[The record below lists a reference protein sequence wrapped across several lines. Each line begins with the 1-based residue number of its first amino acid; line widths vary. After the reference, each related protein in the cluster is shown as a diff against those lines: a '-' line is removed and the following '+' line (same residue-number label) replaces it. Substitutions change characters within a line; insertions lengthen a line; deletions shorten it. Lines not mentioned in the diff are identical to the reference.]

1 MNLRA
6 FPQFVDKWGLK
17 ATLVR
22 KMVRRRRRFL
32 TRVFE
37 REKRM
42 MLLYYQGKKKFKKL
56 LTKLQSIKQHN
67 LEKIIDDYFY
77 GVCYQYYKRQIQI
90 YIVLKYKYLR
100 DQVTVQIED
109 KRFEYQGSS
118 LLNMPEN
125 NAFSEPPISP
135 QATTSLSGQA
145 ETLVSDGRQEGQE
158 GQEAAVK

>member
-42 MLLYYQGKKKFKKL
+42 MLL
-56 LTKLQSIKQHN
+56 
-67 LEKIIDDYFY
+67 FY
-77 GVCYQYYKRQIQI
+77 
-90 YIVLKYKYLR
+90 
-100 DQVTVQIED
+100 
-109 KRFEYQGSS
+109 
-118 LLNMPEN
+118 
-125 NAFSEPPISP
+125 
-135 QATTSLSGQA
+135 
-145 ETLVSDGRQEGQE
+145 
-158 GQEAAVK
+158 

>member
-1 MNLRA
+1 
-6 FPQFVDKWGLK
+6 
-17 ATLVR
+17 
-22 KMVRRRRRFL
+22 MVRRRRRFL

-37 REKRM
+37 REKRI

-67 LEKIIDDYFY
+67 LDKIIDDYFY

-100 DQVTVQIED
+100 DQVTVKIED

-118 LLNMPEN
+118 LLNMPDG
-125 NAFSEPPISP
+125 NACSEPPASL
-135 QATTSLSGQA
+135 QATSSLSG
-145 ETLVSDGRQEGQE
+145 
-158 GQEAAVK
+158 